1 MMSKNNNEDPP
12 CEYGPNKRFS
22 FKKGG
27 KIMLPFERCKRLK
40 HKSKG
45 IFSETPQKGIK
56 GRHGHT
62 LTMPAFLKKKGHL
75 TPGKNA
81 SIL

>member
-1 MMSKNNNEDPP
+1 
-12 CEYGPNKRFS
+12 
-22 FKKGG
+22 
-27 KIMLPFERCKRLK
+27 MLPFERCKRLK

-81 SIL
+81 VYSK

>member
-1 MMSKNNNEDPP
+1 MIDSNE
-12 CEYGPNKRFS
+12 Y
-22 FKKGG
+22 
-27 KIMLPFERCKRLK
+27 KRLK